1 MEIRMKK
8 AAVTLVAASL
18 VLTGCVTA
26 ALTGAGTAG
35 VVAMQERSA
44 GNAVD
49 DAGIRIAINNQYIKQ
64 ENHDIFKNVTIRV
77 TEGRVLLTGDVDKP
91 ESKVDAVR
99 L

>member
-8 AAVTLVAASL
+8 TFAVLIASSL
-18 VLTGCVTA
+18 LLSGCVFA
-26 ALTGAGTAG
+26 ALTAAGTGG
-35 VVAMQERSA
+35 VVAMQERTP
-44 GNAVD
+44 GGAVD
-49 DAGIRIAINNQYIKQ
+49 DAGIRIAINNQYIQQ

-91 ESKVDAVR
+91 ESNVDAVR